1 MLVPFEP
8 TSVTGHVGNL
18 DITLETGRMA
28 NQTNGTV
35 LIKSGGTVVL
45 VTAVGMPADGPR
57 DFFPLTCNYLERTY
71 AAGRIPGGY
80 FRREVGRPSDR
91 ETLVSRLMDRPIRPM
106 FPKAYCDEVQVIA
119 TVLSADAH
127 TNPDVLAM
135 TGASAALHIS
145 DLPFNGPV
153 AAARVGYVNN
163 EFVLYPTY
171 KGVAEQSELNL
182 VFAATRDAVIMVEG
196 SSQFLPE
203 NTIAE
208 ALEWGHEQ
216 MAPMFDLQ
224 DALREKVG
232 RPKMEVAEPVKDEEV
247 ITLITENFTEE
258 LDKALTIPAK
268 LERKDA
274 KSEVKAKAK
283 ALVEEKFPEDPE
295 RAKAVGD
302 VMGDLEKKI
311 VRKRI
316 VEKGV
321 RIDGRDLTTVRNLSM
336 EVGSLPM
343 THGSAL
349 FRRGETSALA
359 VCTLGS
365 TRDEQRFETLTGE
378 DSKRF
383 MLHYNF
389 PPYCVGE
396 ARFLRAP
403 SRREIGHGTLAER
416 ALRPVLP
423 AADKFPFTMRVVS
436 EVMDSNGSSSMASVC
451 GTTLS
456 LMDAG
461 VPISAPVAGIAMGL
475 CKEGEQYFVL
485 TDILGDEDAL
495 GDMDFKVAGTEEGV
509 TAIQMDIKISGIPA
523 EVLRNALAQ
532 AKEARQIILDDMK
545 KVISEPRAELSVN
558 APQMEVL
565 QINPEKIRDLIGPG
579 GKNIK
584 AITAETAADIDIEDS
599 GKVSIFA
606 PTLESLKK
614 TVEMVQYYDQ
624 TAELG
629 KNYVGTVKK
638 ILEIGAIVEILPG
651 LEGLLHI
658 SQIDVERIAEVTDV
672 VQLGQ
677 EITVK
682 VVEVQPNGRIRLSR
696 KAWLMEQ
703 AGQEVDL
710 EKFKMGGGRPS
721 GGRGGRDGRDGG
733 RRDDRRDDRRG
744 GGRDGGRDGG
754 RRDDRR
760 RR

>member
-8 TSVTGHVGNL
+8 TSVTGRVGNL

-91 ETLVSRLMDRPIRPM
+91 ETLVSRLMDRPVRPM
-106 FPKAYCDEVQVIA
+106 FPKGYRDEVQVIA
-119 TVLSADAH
+119 TVLSADTD

-153 AAARVGYVNN
+153 AAARVGLVDND
-163 EFVLYPTY
+163 FVLYPTY
-171 KGVAEQSELNL
+171 KGVAEQSDLNL

-196 SSQFLPE
+196 SSQFLSE

-232 RPKMEVAEPVKDEEV
+232 RPKMEVAAPVKDEEV
-247 ITLITENFTEE
+247 ITLVTENFADE

-268 LERKDA
+268 MERRDA
-274 KSEVKAKAK
+274 KSQVKAKAK
-283 ALVEEKFPEDPE
+283 ALVEEKFPEEPA
-295 RAKAVGD
+295 RVKAVGD

-316 VEKGV
+316 VDNGV

-365 TRDEQRFETLTGE
+365 TRDEQRFETLIGE
-378 DSKRF
+378 DTKRF

-416 ALRPVLP
+416 ALTPVLP
-423 AADKFPFTMRVVS
+423 AAEKFPFTMRVVS

-475 CKEGEQYFVL
+475 CQEGDEYYVL

-495 GDMDFKVAGTEEGV
+495 GDMDFKVAGTEEGI

-523 EVLRNALAQ
+523 QVLRNALGQ

-545 KVISEPRAELSVN
+545 EVIEAPRAELSVN

-614 TVEMVQYYDQ
+614 TVEMVKYYDQ

-703 AGQEVDL
+703 AGQEVNLDS
-710 EKFKMGGGRPS
+710 FKMGGGRP
-721 GGRGGRDGRDGG
+721 GGPR
-733 RRDDRRDDRRG
+733 
-744 GGRDGGRDGG
+744 GGRDGG

-760 RR
+760 GGGGGRRR

>member
-1 MLVPFEP
+1 MLVPLDRIE
-8 TSVTGHVGNL
+8 VKGQVGAL
-18 DITLETGRMA
+18 DIKLETGRMA

-35 LIKSGGTVVL
+35 WIQSGGTVVL
-45 VTAVGMPADGPR
+45 VTVVSMASSEPR
-57 DFFPLTCNYLERTY
+57 DFFPLTCNYLEKTY

-106 FPKAYCDEVQVIA
+106 FPKSFCDEVQIIA
-119 TVLSADAH
+119 TVLSADEH

-153 AAARVGYVNN
+153 AAARIGMVNN
-163 EFVLYPTY
+163 QFVLYPTY
-171 KGVAEQSELNL
+171 KGVDEDSELNL

-196 SSQFLPE
+196 SSQFLAE

-216 MAPMFDLQ
+216 LTPMFDIQ
-224 DALREKVG
+224 DELRAKVG
-232 RPKMEVAEPVKDEEV
+232 KPKIEVAEAVKDEEV
-247 ITLITENFTEE
+247 ITLVTDKFAAD
-258 LDKALTIPAK
+258 LDAALTIPEK
-268 LERKDA
+268 LTRKAA
-274 KSEVKAKAK
+274 KSDIKGQAVKFID
-283 ALVEEKFPEDPE
+283 ETFPEDPK

-302 VMGDLEKKI
+302 AMAALEKKI
-311 VRKRI
+311 VRNRI
-316 VEKGV
+316 VEKGI

-336 EVGSLPM
+336 EVGTLPM

-349 FRRGETSALA
+349 FRRGETAALA

-365 TRDEQRFETLTGE
+365 SRDEQRFETLTGE

-396 ARFLRAP
+396 AKFLRAP

-416 ALRPVLP
+416 ALTPVLP
-423 AADKFPFTMRVVS
+423 SPDAFPFTMRVVS
-436 EVMDSNGSSSMASVC
+436 EVMDSNGSSSMATVC

-475 CKEGEQYFVL
+475 CKEGDEYFVL

-495 GDMDFKVAGTEEGV
+495 GDMDFKVAGTAEGI

-523 EVLRNALAQ
+523 DVLRKALSQ
-532 AKEARQIILDDMK
+532 AKDARLLILEDMK
-545 KVISEPRAELSVN
+545 KVIAAPRAQLSN
-558 APQMEVL
+558 RAPQMEVL

-584 AITAETAADIDIEDS
+584 AITAETSADIDIEDS

-651 LEGLLHI
+651 LEGLLHV
-658 SQIDVERIAEVTDV
+658 SQIDVERIENVTDV

-710 EKFKMGGGRPS
+710 DRFKMPS
-721 GGRGGRDGRDGG
+721 GGPR
-733 RRDDRRDDRRG
+733 
-744 GGRDGGRDGG
+744 RDGGRDG
-754 RRDDRR
+754 RRDSRPRR
-760 RR
+760 

>member
-106 FPKAYCDEVQVIA
+106 FPKAYRDEVQVIA
-119 TVLSADAH
+119 TVLSADTD

-153 AAARVGYVNN
+153 AAARVGLVNN

-171 KGVAEQSELNL
+171 KGVAEQSDLNL

-196 SSQFLPE
+196 SSQFLSE

-232 RPKMEVAEPVKDEEV
+232 RPKMDVAEPVKDDEV
-247 ITLITENFTEE
+247 ITLVTENFSAD
-258 LDKALTIPAK
+258 LDKALTVPGK
-268 LERKDA
+268 MDRKAA
-274 KSEVKAKAK
+274 KSEVKANAK
-283 ALVEEKFPEDPE
+283 AMVEEKFPEEPE

-302 VMGDLEKKI
+302 AMADLEKKI

-316 VEKGV
+316 VEQGV

-336 EVGSLPM
+336 EVSNLPM

-365 TRDEQRFETLTGE
+365 TRDEQRFETLIGE
-378 DSKRF
+378 DTKRF

-396 ARFLRAP
+396 AKFLRAP

-423 AADKFPFTMRVVS
+423 KAEDFPFTMRVVS
-436 EVMDSNGSSSMASVC
+436 EVMDSNGSSSMATVC

-475 CKEGEQYFVL
+475 CQEGDEYFVL

-495 GDMDFKVAGTEEGV
+495 GDMDFKVAGTEEGI

-523 EVLRNALAQ
+523 DVLRRALAQ
-532 AKEARQIILDDMK
+532 AKDARQIILDDMK
-545 KVISEPRAELSVN
+545 QTMPAPRAELSVN

-721 GGRGGRDGRDGG
+721 GGRGGRDGG

-744 GGRDGGRDGG
+744 GGRRDD

>member
-106 FPKAYCDEVQVIA
+106 FPKAYRDEVQVIA
-119 TVLSADAH
+119 TVLSADTD

-196 SSQFLPE
+196 SSQFLSE

-232 RPKMEVAEPVKDEEV
+232 RPKLEVAEPVKDEEV
-247 ITLITENFTEE
+247 ITLVTDNFSAD

-268 LERKDA
+268 MERKDA

-283 ALVEEKFPEDPE
+283 ALVEETFPEEPE
-295 RAKAVGD
+295 RVKAVGD
-302 VMGDLEKKI
+302 VMADLEKKI

-316 VEKGV
+316 VDKGV

-365 TRDEQRFETLTGE
+365 TRDEQRFETLIGE

-423 AADKFPFTMRVVS
+423 AAESFPFTMRVVS

-475 CKEGEQYFVL
+475 CQEGDEYYVL

-523 EVLRNALAQ
+523 QVLRNALGQ

-545 KVISEPRAELSVN
+545 EVIAEPRAELSVN

-584 AITAETAADIDIEDS
+584 AITAETSADIDIEDS

-710 EKFKMGGGRPS
+710 EKFKMGGGRP
-721 GGRGGRDGRDGG
+721 
-733 RRDDRRDDRRG
+733 G
-744 GGRDGGRDGG
+744 GGRGGRDGG

-760 RR
+760 GGGRRDDRRRR

>member
-106 FPKAYCDEVQVIA
+106 FPKAYRDEVQVIA
-119 TVLSADAH
+119 TVLSADTD

-196 SSQFLPE
+196 SSQFLSE

-232 RPKMEVAEPVKDEEV
+232 RTKLEVAEPVKDEEV
-247 ITLITENFTEE
+247 ITLVTDNFSAD

-268 LERKDA
+268 MERKDA

-283 ALVEEKFPEDPE
+283 ALVEETFPEEPE
-295 RAKAVGD
+295 RVKAVGD
-302 VMGDLEKKI
+302 VMADLEKKI

-316 VEKGV
+316 VDKGV

-336 EVGSLPM
+336 EVGTLPM

-365 TRDEQRFETLTGE
+365 TRDEQRFETLIGE

-423 AADKFPFTMRVVS
+423 AAESFPFTMRVVS

-475 CKEGEQYFVL
+475 CQEDDEYYVL

-523 EVLRNALAQ
+523 QVLRNALGQ
-532 AKEARQIILDDMK
+532 AKAARQIILDDMK
-545 KVISEPRAELSVN
+545 EIIAAPRAELSVN

-710 EKFKMGGGRPS
+710 EKFKMGGGRP
-721 GGRGGRDGRDGG
+721 
-733 RRDDRRDDRRG
+733 G
-744 GGRDGGRDGG
+744 GGRGGRDGG

-760 RR
+760 GGGRRDDRRRR

>member
-106 FPKAYCDEVQVIA
+106 FPKAYRDEVHVIA
-119 TVLSADAH
+119 TVLSADTD

-153 AAARVGYVNN
+153 AAARVGLVNN

-171 KGVAEQSELNL
+171 KGVAEQSDLNL

-232 RPKMEVAEPVKDEEV
+232 RPKMEVAEPEKDDEV
-247 ITLITENFTEE
+247 ITLVTESFSAD
-258 LDKALTIPAK
+258 LDKALTIPGK
-268 LERKDA
+268 LDRKAA
-274 KSEVKAKAK
+274 KSEVKANAK
-283 ALVEEKFPEDPE
+283 AMVEEKFPEEPE

-302 VMGDLEKKI
+302 AMADLEKKI

-316 VEKGV
+316 VEQGV

-365 TRDEQRFETLTGE
+365 TRDEQRFETLIGE
-378 DSKRF
+378 DTKRF

-396 ARFLRAP
+396 AKFLRAP

-423 AADKFPFTMRVVS
+423 KAEDFPFTMRVVS
-436 EVMDSNGSSSMASVC
+436 EVMDSNGSSSMATVC

-475 CKEGEQYFVL
+475 CQEGDEYFVL

-523 EVLRNALAQ
+523 DVLRRALAQ
-532 AKEARQIILDDMK
+532 AKDARQIILDDMK
-545 KVISEPRAELSVN
+545 QTMPEPRAELSVN

-584 AITAETAADIDIEDS
+584 AITAETSADIDIEDS

-721 GGRGGRDGRDGG
+721 GGRGGRDGGRRDDRRGGG
-733 RRDDRRDDRRG
+733 RRDDRRDDRR
-744 GGRDGGRDGG
+744 
-754 RRDDRR
+754 RR
-760 RR
+760 

>member
-106 FPKAYCDEVQVIA
+106 FPKAYRDEVQVIA
-119 TVLSADAH
+119 TVLSADTD

-196 SSQFLPE
+196 SSQFLSE

-247 ITLITENFTEE
+247 ITLVTDNFSAD

-268 LERKDA
+268 MERKDA

-283 ALVEEKFPEDPE
+283 ALVEETFPEEPE
-295 RAKAVGD
+295 RIKAVGD
-302 VMGDLEKKI
+302 VMADLEKKI

-316 VEKGV
+316 VDNGV

-336 EVGSLPM
+336 EVGTLPM

-365 TRDEQRFETLTGE
+365 TRDEQRFETLIGE
-378 DSKRF
+378 DTKRF

-423 AADKFPFTMRVVS
+423 AADSFPFTMRVVS

-475 CKEGEQYFVL
+475 CQEGDEYYVL

-523 EVLRNALAQ
+523 QVLRNALGQ
-532 AKEARQIILDDMK
+532 AKKARQIILDDMK
-545 KVISEPRAELSVN
+545 EVIAAPRAELSVN

-710 EKFKMGGGRPS
+710 EKFKMGGRP
-721 GGRGGRDGRDGG
+721 
-733 RRDDRRDDRRG
+733 G
-744 GGRDGGRDGG
+744 GGRGGRDGG

-760 RR
+760 GGGRRDDRRRR